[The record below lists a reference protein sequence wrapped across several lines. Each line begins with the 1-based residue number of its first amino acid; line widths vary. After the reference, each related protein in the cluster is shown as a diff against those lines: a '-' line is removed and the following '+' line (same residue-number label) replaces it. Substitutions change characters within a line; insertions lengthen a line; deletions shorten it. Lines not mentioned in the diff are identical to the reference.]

1 MIFHSCH
8 SSEMNATL
16 ERKRMNSTKEEP
28 FEQRNGKKAYSK
40 DEILLLFGFECDTIL
55 YLDLL
60 VLLMNPVLLYDVEEI
75 YKNEN
80 TKNYDDGNANIHL
93 FGFIGNSPTKQYV
106 TRERENNR
114 NYEGL

>member
-1 MIFHSCH
+1 
-8 SSEMNATL
+8 MNATL

-80 TKNYDDGNANIHL
+80 TKKRDI
-93 FGFIGNSPTKQYV
+93 FGILPCVSIIPCGDFMNP
-106 TRERENNR
+106 
-114 NYEGL
+114 